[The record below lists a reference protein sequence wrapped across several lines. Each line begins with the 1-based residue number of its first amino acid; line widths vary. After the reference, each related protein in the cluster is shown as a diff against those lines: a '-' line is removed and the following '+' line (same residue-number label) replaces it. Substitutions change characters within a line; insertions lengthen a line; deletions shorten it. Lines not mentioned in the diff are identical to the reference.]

1 MLRPELFEAKRFA
14 TMSAEAQLLLVKLV
28 SLADDEGLVRAE
40 PHYIHGTRYAYSE
53 TTYAEIVGWLAEL
66 ERARWIRTYEAQ
78 GDRYAEIQGWRD
90 QRALLYQV
98 INKPSPSRLP
108 EPPPPQENP
117 PETPPEPTGSGTP
130 PVVVPHGSGSGSG
143 SGRERKG
150 SGSDAHASPLA
161 PTALEA
167 PAPLPEPR
175 SVQDALDRVRA
186 ASDRRQHRLHRAA
199 AKRADVEREG
209 YCARLR
215 PRARAPATE
224 ASG

>member
-14 TMSAEAQLLLVKLV
+14 TMSPEAQLLIVKLV

-40 PHYIHGTRYAYSE
+40 PHYIYGTRYAYSE
-53 TTYAEIVGWLAEL
+53 TPFSAIVGWLAEL

-78 GDRYAEIQGWRD
+78 GDRYAEIQGWLD
-90 QRALLYQV
+90 PRALLYQV

-108 EPPPPQENP
+108 EPPPPPEN
-117 PETPPEPTGSGTP
+117 PPEPTGSSTP

-143 SGRERKG
+143 SGREGKG
-150 SGSDAHASPLA
+150 SGSDAHASALA

-186 ASDRRQHRLHRAA
+186 ASERRQHRLHRAA
-199 AKRADVEREG
+199 AKRADVQREG
-209 YCARLR
+209 YCVRLE
-215 PRARAPATE
+215 PRARAPAP
-224 ASG
+224 GG